1 MCNPQNTKGIICE
14 QDQEK
19 IEDFISSLYF
29 EMYNIQYQE
38 DLNSNSVAILAINNG
53 KEERIKAKSIWL
65 GTYKAQIS
73 NFMHLE

>member
-1 MCNPQNTKGIICE
+1 
-14 QDQEK
+14 
-19 IEDFISSLYF
+19 
-29 EMYNIQYQE
+29 MYNIQYQE
-38 DLNSNSVAILAINNG
+38 DLNSNSIAILAINNG